1 MRNIL
6 DIRNIITIL
15 TSSYYQEVNSFLVL
29 FLVIL
34 VTFVVSYIVLFAI
47 WQGTFKSDWYTLY
60 NINVAVAKKFN
71 ELRLLVAVVFSHPP
85 GPKWRGGQEK
95 AQPLKL
101 IFTDQS
107 KVSTSAGEKY
117 WEIPGN
123 SFLSLT
129 LSGAENSV
137 VQIIG
142 SLYDSLETTYGT
154 LATRLYRAFRP
165 RPLKSSSPSVLRRVC
180 CVPSAYLYIFR

>member
-1 MRNIL
+1 MRNIRN
-6 DIRNIITIL
+6 IRNFITIL

-34 VTFVVSYIVLFAI
+34 VTFVVSYIILFAI

-71 ELRLLVAVVFSHPP
+71 ELRLVVAVVFNHPP
-85 GPKWRGGQEK
+85 GAKWRGNQEK

-107 KVSTSAGEKY
+107 KVSTSAGKTK
-117 WEIPGN
+117 I
-123 SFLSLT
+123 
-129 LSGAENSV
+129 
-137 VQIIG
+137 
-142 SLYDSLETTYGT
+142 
-154 LATRLYRAFRP
+154 
-165 RPLKSSSPSVLRRVC
+165 
-180 CVPSAYLYIFR
+180 